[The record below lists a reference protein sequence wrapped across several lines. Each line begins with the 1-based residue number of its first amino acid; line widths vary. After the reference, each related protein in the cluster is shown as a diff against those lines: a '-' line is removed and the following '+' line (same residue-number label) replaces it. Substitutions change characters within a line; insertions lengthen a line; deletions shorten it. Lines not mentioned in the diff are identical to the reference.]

1 MKTINTNKTVGKRNL
16 TLMSVLLFLIAP
28 PLSYAQ
34 ETQANPRDSIT
45 EKTIKDYNWHS
56 LNDVLYKQ
64 AGFFPSQDYERAT
77 VGSRGIP
84 EGWNNNHLLLL
95 VDGVPF
101 NTGLYGTAIT
111 TEFTPLIFTKS
122 LEITKGPGSAR
133 YGTYAINGVINM
145 NSVSASDYS
154 KTKVF
159 ARTSFGER
167 NTMFHNFLAT
177 FKTKPFD
184 ITASFTYTSTR
195 GEEYLSCD
203 GSMELDTVTN
213 SLKKLEPQYGRFGEY
228 FFFKLEG
235 KGAIQGLSMQVHSQT
250 TQTKTGFGWLWN
262 IPDQDEEIKDN
273 NNSLVLKYQKDIW
286 PFLNAEIA
294 AKYTR
299 IDLDWNMWYYRSGAL
314 NNLYPDG
321 VNEVLKTSFNNLF
334 TRMQFTFKLPRNST
348 FVLSSEPTFFHY
360 SGDRQ
365 HYSNIDLFNT
375 SGGQPRSYRTV
386 PLGSYLELIENRVVN
401 NIGSFAQFSTGEL
414 LGKHVLITAGLR
426 YDNQF
431 YNYVDLDEEDQPV
444 VSNYLGEFSPRLSI
458 AVFPSKKISM
468 WLTAAKGFRAPVP
481 TELFGRNTW
490 AVASNIDQVQPERI
504 KTAELTVDYAA
515 FKHFDFRANV
525 FYTMAEGLVG
535 YSLSNNNLSTNLYD
549 LTNAGIEGEVLF
561 TEGNFS
567 AFANVSYVKRIDEKI
582 YENELQYVSLHTDK
596 LTWAPSVT
604 TNIGVIEYFD
614 VFKFSLQGHFQD
626 KVMRRDK
633 DFYSAEELA
642 GFYLTGQPRSTEV
655 NGWISLDA
663 QFTFRY
669 NNLEFGISGTNLLD
683 SDNYLIKNMKYPF
696 DYKMESRRISLILN
710 IEL

>member
-1 MKTINTNKTVGKRNL
+1 
-16 TLMSVLLFLIAP
+16 
-28 PLSYAQ
+28 
-34 ETQANPRDSIT
+34 
-45 EKTIKDYNWHS
+45 
-56 LNDVLYKQ
+56 
-64 AGFFPSQDYERAT
+64 
-77 VGSRGIP
+77 
-84 EGWNNNHLLLL
+84 
-95 VDGVPF
+95 
-101 NTGLYGTAIT
+101 
-111 TEFTPLIFTKS
+111 
-122 LEITKGPGSAR
+122 
-133 YGTYAINGVINM
+133 
-145 NSVSASDYS
+145 
-154 KTKVF
+154 
-159 ARTSFGER
+159 
-167 NTMFHNFLAT
+167 
-177 FKTKPFD
+177 
-184 ITASFTYTSTR
+184 
-195 GEEYLSCD
+195 
-203 GSMELDTVTN
+203 MELDTVTN

-321 VNEVLKTSFNNLF
+321 VNEVLKTSFNNLL

-348 FVLSSEPTFFHY
+348 FVLASEPTFFQY

-365 HYSNIDLFNT
+365 HYSNIDLFST
-375 SGGQPRSYRTV
+375 TGSQRQSYKNV
-386 PLGSYLELIENRVVN
+386 PLGSYLELIGNRVVK

-414 LGKHVLITAGLR
+414 LGKYVLITAGLR

-431 YNYVDLDEEDQPV
+431 YNYIDLDEPGQPV
-444 VSNYLGEFSPRLSI
+444 VSKYLGEYSPRLSI
-458 AVFPSKKISM
+458 AVFPSKKISV

-490 AVASNIDQVQPERI
+490 AIASNIDQLQPERI

-525 FYTMAEGLVG
+525 FYAMAEGLVG

-561 TEGNFS
+561 TKGNFS
-567 AFANVSYVKRIDEKI
+567 AFANVSCVKRIDEEI
-582 YENELQYVSLHTDK
+582 YESELNYVSLSTDQ
-596 LTWAPSVT
+596 LTWAPAVT
-604 TNIGVIEYFD
+604 ANIGVTRYFD
-614 VFKFSLQGHFQD
+614 AFRFSLQGHYQD
-626 KVMRRDK
+626 KVLRRDK
-633 DFYSAEELA
+633 DYYTANELA
-642 GFYLTGQPRSTEV
+642 AINFTEQPRPAEV
-655 NGWISLDA
+655 KPWISLDA

-669 NNLEFGISGTNLLD
+669 NHLEFGVSGTNLLD

-710 IEL
+710 IEI